1 MPRPTQAQGRPG
13 TPVIPAGWQ
22 AGHAPVIT
30 RALMNAAVTIGPAG
44 GTTGWNEGAGQTE
57 TEAAAAV
64 YAGAAAIMAVSDTS
78 RILTVVEDPTSTRVY
93 DVTLSLDAAGVDLVV
108 PGHVITVIASDD
120 PALTGKTL
128 TVSGIERGTERFSR
142 VILALLND

>member
-13 TPVIPAGWQ
+13 TSVIPPGWQ

-44 GTTGWNEGAGQTE
+44 GTTAWNEGTGQTE
-57 TEAAAAV
+57 TAAAV
-64 YAGAAAIMAVSDTS
+64 PVYSGAAAIMPVSDS
-78 RILTVVEDPTSTRVY
+78 ARILTVVEDPTSTRVY
-93 DVTLSLDAAGVDLVV
+93 DVTLSLDVAGVDLVA
-108 PGHVITVIASDD
+108 PDHVITVIESDD

-142 VILALLND
+142 VLLAVLND